1 MNCINCGNVLTKR
14 HQKKFCSSA
23 CAAKV
28 NNKNRK
34 VSEEQKEKVSI
45 SLKNHYKINKPRSS
59 GLEHAKLVGAS
70 TKGKYK
76 KEVNSILEASTRT
89 VAKIVK
95 RLQLKCCICGWD
107 EESID
112 IHHIIP
118 RRMGGTDLHDNLT
131 PLCPNH
137 HRLADRQ
144 KINSDKFV
152 TLTTLLGPN
161 WKDLYFG

>member
-1 MNCINCGNVLTKR
+1 MKCIGCDTPLTKK
-14 HQKKFCSSA
+14 HQKKFCSSK
-23 CAAKV
+23 CAAVV

-34 VSEEQKEKVSI
+34 ISQEQKEKVSI
-45 SLKNHYKINKPRSS
+45 SLKNYYKTNKPRSS

-89 VAKIVK
+89 VSKIVK
-95 RLQLKCCICGWD
+95 RLQLKCCICGWN

-118 RRMGGTDLHDNLT
+118 RRMGGTDSHDNLT

-144 KINSDKFV
+144 KISLDKFT
-152 TLTTLLGPN
+152 TLTEILEPN